1 MTKKILL
8 KWLEEQKVKALAQVG
23 TQENAAKATLLAE
36 KCKRSK
42 FDEFAAYILPRA
54 TEILDRLE
62 SWHKENRADVGET
75 YATYGNLYYC
85 LKSLLVSNTPAIEK
99 LRASEI
105 KATQLDRDLEKR
117 FSNIRHEVE
126 KTYDNVALNVN
137 ALANAKLGLEYLT
150 SLGFDMSTLVAE
162 QENSVTALAVPI
174 NTSFL
179 LITTK
184 EVHDE
189 SETV

>member
-8 KWLEEQKVKALAQVG
+8 KWLDGKKIEAIKQVNLQEQ
-23 TQENAAKATLLAE
+23 AAKEALLAE

-62 SWHKENRADVGET
+62 SWHKENRADVGDT

-85 LKSLLVSNTPAIEK
+85 LKSLLVSNTPAVEK
-99 LRASEI
+99 LRAGEI

-150 SLGFDMSTLVAE
+150 SLGFDMSTLAAE

-179 LITTK
+179 LITPK